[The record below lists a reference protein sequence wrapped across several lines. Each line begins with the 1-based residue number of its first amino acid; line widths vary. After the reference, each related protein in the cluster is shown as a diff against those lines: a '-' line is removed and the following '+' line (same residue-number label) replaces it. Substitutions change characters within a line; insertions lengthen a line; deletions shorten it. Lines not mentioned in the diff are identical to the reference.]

1 MSWLFSLFS
10 SNYPLISVKS
20 NVDGKEYR
28 VRDLPDKQFAADLL
42 AKLRIKLTDLT
53 NYLEQKFP
61 DKQQVKMMVSNFRS
75 DPHRF
80 IEATPDATHTSYS
93 INKGQEIH
101 LCLRHRSGAN
111 ESIVDE
117 NVMVFV
123 ALHEL
128 AHVCTESIGHGPDFW
143 NNFGWLLK
151 EAEAKGIYRYTDF
164 KAQPVSYCGMSITDS
179 PQYDPSKDG
188 TDFQIGTMRPT

>member
-10 SNYPLISVKS
+10 SNYPLIPVKS

-28 VRDLPDKQFAADLL
+28 VRDMPDKQFAADLL

-75 DPHRF
+75 DPNRF

-101 LCLRHRSGAN
+101 LCLRQRSGAN
-111 ESIVDE
+111 ENIVDD
-117 NVMVFV
+117 NVTLKADEFRKLVEDNWDWSEQWFTSNSNYSNSV
-123 ALHEL
+123 A
-128 AHVCTESIGHGPDFW
+128 VTGS
-143 NNFGWLLK
+143 
-151 EAEAKGIYRYTDF
+151 AKF
-164 KAQPVSYCGMSITDS
+164 NK
-179 PQYDPSKDG
+179 
-188 TDFQIGTMRPT
+188 